1 MKIRQF
7 LIGSRH
13 WYPVDC
19 TKCSKPAVT
28 FIRYSGNH
36 LCEDHFFEFFDKRV
50 KKEMRKQCEFKAD
63 TKIAV
68 ALSGGKDSIVT
79 TWVLDGLI
87 SKRRDME
94 LHAITVDEGIEGYRP
109 ESLRMARDFCEKRGI
124 PHHVV
129 TFKELVGWTMDEIAK
144 NDPGTIPCT
153 YCGVFRRKALNSK
166 AKEIGVNYL
175 ATGLN
180 LDDTTQSV
188 LMNFA
193 RGDVEKLAR
202 MGPHT
207 RAQKGLIRRI
217 QPLRAIP
224 EKEVYIFSML
234 KGMDIHNAECPY
246 AERAFRGKFRDI
258 LYDLES
264 SSPGTKHGILSTYD
278 SIQPALRN
286 MYPQADLG
294 SCRNCGEPT
303 LSEICKSCALL
314 EKLEGLRTAP

>member
-1 MKIRQF
+1 
-7 LIGSRH
+7 
-13 WYPVDC
+13 VDC
-19 TKCSKPAVT
+19 VKCSQPAVT

-63 TKIAV
+63 TKIGI
-68 ALSGGKDSIVT
+68 ALSGGKDSIVA
-79 TWVLDGLI
+79 TWVLDELI
-87 SKRRDME
+87 SKRKDME

-109 ESLRMARDFCEKRGI
+109 ESLDIAKSFCKDKGI

-129 TFKELVGWTMDEIAK
+129 SFKELVGWTMDEIAK
-144 NDPGTIPCT
+144 RDPETIPCT

-166 AKEIGVNYL
+166 AKEIGVDYL

-193 RGDVEKLAR
+193 RGDVEKLSR
-202 MGPHT
+202 MGPHS
-207 RAQKGLIRRI
+207 RVHKGLIPRI

-234 KGMDIHNAECPY
+234 KGLDIHNAECPY
-246 AERAFRGKFRDI
+246 SERAFRGKFRDI
-258 LYDLES
+258 LNNLES
-264 SSPGTKHGILSTYD
+264 TSPGTKHGILSTYD
-278 SIQPALRN
+278 SIQPALQST
-286 MYPQADLG
+286 YTAAELG
-294 SCRNCGEPT
+294 KCDDCGDPT
-303 LSEICKSCALL
+303 LSEVCKSCILL
-314 EKLEGLRTAP
+314 EKLEILRTAP

>member
-1 MKIRQF
+1 
-7 LIGSRH
+7 
-13 WYPVDC
+13 
-19 TKCSKPAVT
+19 VT

-50 KKEMRKQCEFKAD
+50 KKVMRKQCEFKAD
-63 TKIAV
+63 TKIGI
-68 ALSGGKDSIVT
+68 ALSGGKDSIVA
-79 TWVLDGLI
+79 TWVLDELI
-87 SKRRDME
+87 SKRKDME

-109 ESLRMARDFCEKRGI
+109 ESLDTAKNFCKDKGI

-144 NDPGTIPCT
+144 RDPKTIPCT

-166 AKEIGVNYL
+166 AKEIGVDYL

-193 RGDVEKLAR
+193 RGDIEKLAR

-207 RAQKGLIRRI
+207 RVQKGLIPRI

-234 KGMDIHNAECPY
+234 KGLDIHNAECPY
-246 AERAFRGKFRDI
+246 SERAFRGKFRDI
-258 LYDLES
+258 LNNLES
-264 SSPGTKHGILSTYD
+264 TSPGTKHGILSTYD
-278 SIQPALRN
+278 SIQPALQKT
-286 MYPQADLG
+286 YTAAELG
-294 SCRNCGEPT
+294 KCDDCGEPT
-303 LSEICKSCALL
+303 LSEICKSCILL
-314 EKLEGLRTAP
+314 EKLEILRTAP